1 MERNFFPSLGA
12 AAGIALGAFAAFPAF
27 AQAVDFPGRDAPPSA
42 ARSEG
47 TLDGSTEFSYFGDAA
62 TADTTDR
69 AVAERVM
76 DALATDPA
84 LEGSAITVLVDQ
96 GRVRL
101 SGRAR
106 DEDQAAYAL
115 EIARDAAGPAVDV
128 TGEGLRAG
136 EPAGTAG

>member
-1 MERNFFPSLGA
+1 MARTFIRSIGA
-12 AAGIALGAFAAFPAF
+12 AAGVWLGAFAVFPAS
-27 AQAVDFPGRDAPPSA
+27 AQPADPARRDAPTAA

-76 DALATDPA
+76 DALATAPA
-84 LEGSAITVLVDQ
+84 LEGSAITVLVEQ

-115 EIARDAAGPAVDV
+115 EVARDAAGPAVDV
-128 TGEGLRAG
+128 TGDSLRAG